1 MSLSSASSE
10 AKSLLQDALIWD
22 AHAGIFPHP
31 DVDLSLLKVWR
42 DCGVG
47 YLSIDVGF
55 DVMDWESTLETLLAY
70 RRNILANDDL
80 YVLAGTVADIDRAQR
95 EGKLAVTF
103 DIEGM
108 NALNSNLDMVALYH
122 TLGVRQMLFA
132 YNLNNDAGGGCH
144 DDGMGLTDFGRRV
157 VAEMN
162 RLGIVVDCSHVSHR
176 TSMDLI
182 SASTKPVVFSHSNPS
197 AVWPHQRNID
207 DDQIRACAE
216 TGGVI
221 GINGMG
227 IFLGENDISEETIV
241 CHICHVADLVG
252 SAHIGFGLDFSPPTG
267 IDVGEILK
275 ARPDFWPAGNMYDT
289 KGIAHA
295 GPEILPGLV
304 EKLWHRGF
312 NEKDIRGILGGNF
325 RRVAAAVWDA

>member
-1 MSLSSASSE
+1 MSQSAVSSE
-10 AKSLLQDALIWD
+10 TTALIQNALIWD
-22 AHAGIFPHP
+22 AHAGIFPDP
-31 DVDLSLLKVWR
+31 DVELSMLQAWR

-47 YLSIDVGF
+47 YLGIDVGF
-55 DVMDWESTLETLLAY
+55 DVLDWQRTLQTLLAY
-70 RRNILANDDL
+70 RRYVLANDGF
-80 YVLAGTVADIDRAQR
+80 YVLADTVADIDRARR

-108 NALNSNLDMVALYH
+108 NALNGNLDMVALYH
-122 TLGVRQMLFA
+122 ALGVRQMLFA

-144 DDGMGLTDFGRRV
+144 DDGMGLTHFGRRV

-182 SASTKPVVFSHSNPS
+182 SESTRPGVFSHSNP
-197 AVWPHQRNID
+197 AAIWPHQRNIN
-207 DDQIRACAE
+207 DDQIEACAE

-227 IFLGENDISEETIV
+227 IFLGENDISEETIL

-252 SAHIGFGLDFSPPTG
+252 PAHIGFGLDYSPPTG
-267 IDVGEILK
+267 IDVGDILR

-289 KGIAHA
+289 RGIAHA
-295 GPEILPGLV
+295 GPEVFPGLV
-304 EKLWHRGF
+304 EKLWRRGF
-312 NEKDIRGILGGNF
+312 SEEDILGILGGNF
-325 RRVAAAVWDA
+325 LRVAAAVWNA